1 MDTDGRTYL
10 GESFDYIGSSRLV
23 YDMTTDSFPYNL
35 TAVTQGAISI
45 HPLPRLSSFNL
56 F

>member
-1 MDTDGRTYL
+1 MGGIIL

-35 TAVTQGAISI
+35 TAVTQGAI
-45 HPLPRLSSFNL
+45 HLFPRLSSFLSFNS

>member
-1 MDTDGRTYL
+1 MDTDGRNS

-35 TAVTQGAISI
+35 TAVTQGAI
-45 HPLPRLSSFNL
+45 HPFPTL
-56 F
+56 FFVVI

>member
-1 MDTDGRTYL
+1 MYTDGRNYS

-35 TAVTQGAISI
+35 TAVTQGAI
-45 HPLPRLSSFNL
+45 HPFPAL
-56 F
+56 FFPVN